1 MIPSLRWFGPDDP
14 VSLRFIRQVPGV
26 RGIVTSLHDVPPGV
40 AWTTDGIE
48 ERGEVLARE
57 GLDWVVVESL
67 PVPEEVKLG
76 APGSGAA
83 LDAWC
88 RSLER
93 IGAAG
98 VPVVCWNFMPVFD
111 WVRTELDY
119 LLADGSTA
127 LAYDHE
133 ALERM
138 RTASVALPG
147 WAEGERLTVAE
158 RVAAYACVDQ
168 ERLWENLAAFLE
180 AVVPVAEASGV
191 RLAVHPD
198 DPPWP
203 VLGLPRILTTGA
215 AFRRMMGLVDSPA
228 NGVTFCTGS
237 LGARPDNDLPAM
249 VRDLGDRIH
258 FVHARN
264 LLRTGPRRFHETAHP
279 RAQGSLDL
287 GAVFEAL
294 GEVRFAGPYRPD
306 HGRRIWGEGGRAG
319 YGLFDRALG
328 LAYLEG
334 IREGLARHSPERGHE
349 PTLPA
354 VEST

>member
-14 VSLRFIRQVPGV
+14 VPLGHIRQIPGV
-26 RGIVTSLHDVPPGV
+26 KGIVTSLHDVPPGV
-40 AWTTDGIE
+40 AWTADGLE
-48 ERGEVLARE
+48 ERGESLARE
-57 GLDWVVVESL
+57 GLDWVAVESL

-76 APGSGAA
+76 GPGRDAA

-88 RSLER
+88 LSLER

-111 WVRTELDY
+111 WVRTDLDFP
-119 LLADGSTA
+119 LADGSTA
-127 LAYDHE
+127 LAYDQQ
-133 ALERM
+133 ALERIQG
-138 RTASVALPG
+138 ASSALPG
-147 WAEGERLTVAE
+147 WAEERLSVAE
-158 RVAAYACVDQ
+158 RVAAYAGMDD
-168 ERLWENLAAFLE
+168 ERLWENLTHFLE
-180 AVVPVAEASGV
+180 AVVPVAEASKV

-203 VLGLPRILTTGA
+203 VWGLPRILGDGPSL
-215 AFRRMMGLVDSPA
+215 RRLVGVVDSPA

-249 VRDLGDRIH
+249 VRELGERIH

-264 LLRTGPRRFHETAHP
+264 VLRTGPRRFHETAHP
-279 RAQGSLDL
+279 SAQGSLDL
-287 GAVFEAL
+287 GAVFDAL
-294 GEVRFAGPYRPD
+294 GDVGFTGPYRPD

-334 IREGLARHSPERGHE
+334 IREGLARRAPHAAGRGPTSTSPE
-349 PTLPA
+349 PT
-354 VEST
+354 